1 MSVFFMMFSCSRDFR
16 YSIFEFIESLKNE
29 GLFSILTVFI
39 KGEIKGPLILAIY
52 EFCSIM
58 LGFDIFVYDILIGF
72 ILRPYLYAL
81 TFVFCVKMIAK
92 YNINI

>member
-1 MSVFFMMFSCSRDFR
+1 MRVYYFLM
-16 YSIFEFIESLKNE
+16 
-29 GLFSILTVFI
+29 LTVFI
-39 KGEIKGPLILAIY
+39 GEIKGPLILAIY

-81 TFVFCVKMIAK
+81 SFVFCVKMVAK
-92 YNINI
+92 YNNKLYI